1 MQELQAKELSPA
13 KKESTINTTT
23 IRNLPFKLYVEDQK
37 QERFKKTLELLK
49 DLEGYEPHSLKQLY
63 NYKLTG
69 IMEEEQE
76 ARNVS
81 YEYRIGMMDP
91 SRDAAVR

>member
-1 MQELQAKELSPA
+1 MY
-13 KKESTINTTT
+13 I
-23 IRNLPFKLYVEDQK
+23 EDQRI
-37 QERFKKTLELLK
+37 ERFSRTLDMMK
-49 DLEGYEPHSLKQLY
+49 DLEGYEPHQLKQLF

-81 YEYRIGMMDP
+81 YEFRLGMMDP
-91 SRDAAVR
+91 SREAAQKEKSKTARKLNLVTRNKTKAAFVHAS

>member
-1 MQELQAKELSPA
+1 MRELE
-13 KKESTINTTT
+13 I
-23 IRNLPFKLYVEDQK
+23 
-37 QERFKKTLELLK
+37 
-49 DLEGYEPHSLKQLY
+49 YEPHSLKQLY

-69 IMEEEQE
+69 MMEDEQE

-91 SRDAAVR
+91 SREAALKERSKLTRK